1 MRLLLAAPVLVLIA
15 TAAAA
20 GDTRLDGAVVAGS
33 FGMGG
38 SDYYGDVRSRMP
50 FTRDAPPSPV
60 GITDIER
67 VRAARRRADAGARRP
82 AHRSA
87 RRS

>member
-15 TAAAA
+15 TGAAA

-33 FGMGG
+33 FGMGA
-38 SDYYGDVRSRMP
+38 DYYGDVRSRMP